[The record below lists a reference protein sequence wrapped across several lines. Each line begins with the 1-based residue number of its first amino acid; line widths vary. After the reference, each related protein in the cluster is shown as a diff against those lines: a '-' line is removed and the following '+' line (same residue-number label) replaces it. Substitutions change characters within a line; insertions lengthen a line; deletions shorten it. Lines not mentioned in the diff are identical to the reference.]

1 MKRLLACAPLAVALA
16 LASCDGTATAPLFRP
31 SFDAGGGQGV
41 NLHAGTGGSF
51 EVSVN
56 GKQIWS
62 KLETKQ
68 YPELKVV
75 TDAVAAVL
83 PA

>member
-1 MKRLLACAPLAVALA
+1 M
-16 LASCDGTATAPLFRP
+16 ATEIIQKFPE
-31 SFDAGGGQGV
+31 QVENV
-41 NLHAGTGGSF
+41 NLHAGVGGAF
-51 EVSVN
+51 ELSVN

-68 YPELKVV
+68 YPELKLL
-75 TDAVAAVL
+75 TDAITAAVT

>member
-1 MKRLLACAPLAVALA
+1 MRWPDRIDNINL
-16 LASCDGTATAPLFRP
+16 R
-31 SFDAGGGQGV
+31 GGV
-41 NLHAGTGGSF
+41 GGAF

-68 YPELKVV
+68 YPELRTV
-75 TDAVAAVL
+75 TAAVEEAL
-83 PA
+83 GAGG

>member
-1 MKRLLACAPLAVALA
+1 MAAEIIMRWPEQIAN
-16 LASCDGTATAPLFRP
+16 
-31 SFDAGGGQGV
+31 V
-41 NLHAGTGGSF
+41 NLHAGAGGAY

-62 KLETKQ
+62 KLECKQ

-75 TDAVAAVL
+75 TDAITAVL
-83 PA
+83 EG